1 MFPISSGNF
10 NQFQPLFTLLQV
22 SPTYELA
29 RLYSLGERSKSFLN
43 QLPKDFDVVLN
54 LYKKFESVMDAE
66 MHQWVTRKPRNYF
79 DLEYLDAPLQTL
91 GYIGVE
97 EDSFSVDSLH
107 RELTEF
113 IEHRS
118 KSKDEAIFQV
128 VVFKGSIAIPTL
140 IEHFKFH
147 ATKGRKL
154 TASKEINDKHQDKA
168 MLFKQRVHYEKILKG
183 TQLLMEKVANP
194 SLPYWRLGER
204 VKFSPTFDKRINNST
219 LHPDEIKEAQ
229 VEYGKIVYRAVKKF
243 ERMAENAARGKYPC
257 DDKIKYEKF
266 DYAVIQKRINAYH
279 EWVRL
284 NPTQWQ
290 VHPELPEDATMEDY
304 LVQLNSP
311 PLPKLKF
318 EIDTRQKNLF

>member
-10 NQFQPLFTLLQV
+10 KQFQPLFSLLQV

-54 LYKKFESVMDAE
+54 LYEKFGSVMDTE
-66 MHQWVTRKPRNYF
+66 MHQWVTRKPSNFF
-79 DLEYLDAPLQTL
+79 DSEYLAAPLQTL

-97 EDSFSVDSLH
+97 EDSFSVDSLN
-107 RELTEF
+107 RELAEF

-154 TASKEINDKHQDKA
+154 TATKQINEQHKDRAK
-168 MLFKQRVHYEKILKG
+168 LFKQRVHFEKILKG

-194 SLPYWRLGER
+194 SLPHWRLGAR
-204 VKFSPTFDKRINNST
+204 VKFSPTFDKRINNSN
-219 LHPDEIKEAQ
+219 LHQDEIKEAQ
-229 VEYGKIVYRAVKKF
+229 VEYGKIVYRAVNKF

-257 DDKIKYEKF
+257 DDSIEYEAL
-266 DYAVIQKRINAYH
+266 DYYAIQKRMNAYH
-279 EWVRL
+279 EWIRL
-284 NPTQWQ
+284 NPTQWK
-290 VHPELPEDATMEDY
+290 VHPDLTESSTMEEF
-304 LVQLNSP
+304 LERLNEP
-311 PLPKLKF
+311 PLPKPLF
-318 EIDTRQKNLF
+318 EIDIRQIELF